1 MGTGGDPSSI
11 YTAKERNAH
20 KVLLRA
26 RLAGISK
33 PRRLTT
39 HFFWAQENKETI
51 KALKEA
57 EEEEEEER
65 PEKKKTKKKAS
76 KKAKAK
82 ADDEETEESEEES
95 DKKKTNVLAN
105 HQALCKSEFE
115 KLDDSEQKEWK
126 ELAELDRT
134 EKSEIYT
141 AITKGKSSI
150 TTPQSRQQ

>member
-11 YTAKERNAH
+11 YTAKKRAAH

-26 RLAGISK
+26 RLAGVTK

-39 HFFWAQENKETI
+39 HFFWAQENKDTI
-51 KALKEA
+51 KALKEG
-57 EEEEEEER
+57 EEEGEEEKPKKR
-65 PEKKKTKKKAS
+65 KKTTRKN
-76 KKAKAK
+76 AKAK
-82 ADDEETEESEEES
+82 TDSEDAAEESEEES
-95 DKKKTNVLAN
+95 DKKKSNVLAN

-115 KLDDSEQKEWK
+115 KLDEAEQKEWK
-126 ELAELDRT
+126 ELAELDLK

-141 AITKGKSSI
+141 AITQGKSSI